1 MKSVH
6 VLYSLFLG
14 EESHCIMEL
23 WIPSMTE
30 ASWCRK
36 VCELGGL
43 VARVSVLMIQS
54 SKVCKLE
61 V

>member
-1 MKSVH
+1 
-6 VLYSLFLG
+6 
-14 EESHCIMEL
+14 MEL
-23 WIPSMTE
+23 WIPSMTG

>member
-1 MKSVH
+1 
-6 VLYSLFLG
+6 
-14 EESHCIMEL
+14 MEL
-23 WIPSMTE
+23 WIPSMTG

-36 VCELGGL
+36 VCELGGLVARL

>member
-1 MKSVH
+1 
-6 VLYSLFLG
+6 
-14 EESHCIMEL
+14 MEL
-23 WIPSMTE
+23 WIRSMTG

-43 VARVSVLMIQS
+43 VAHVSVLMIRS